1 MNLINNKSE
10 IKGQGNKGVR
20 LNEMPRERWTRR

>member
-1 MNLINNKSE
+1 MVKMMNLINNKSE

-20 LNEMPRERWTRR
+20 LNEMPRER